1 MQASPAGDAWQ
12 LPYKVYDG
20 TDFEVT
26 MVRLMGRLTSLAIG
40 DTTTEMTISDSTG
53 LVSLVRTAMDDDV
66 DWATTLPTLE
76 VGRLME
82 FVVQLKLTGEANMLL
97 NPLFVRPLPS
107 GEANRYTEHLLEC
120 MFFYA
125 QTTKGPLPPINT
137 TPGGAGGVGMGGHAM
152 GSGAFG
158 ASSGGYG
165 AAAGRGAN
173 SWGGAGSTSSPS
185 GAALAA
191 ADGGRFGDSNVEA
204 VAKAYEAL
212 KDVGGEEGT
221 SVHDAHSWLLRN
233 GYRMDEHT
241 LRNAIGHLTMEGQL
255 YSTVD
260 EEHHRVT
267 S

>member
-1 MQASPAGDAWQ
+1 
-12 LPYKVYDG
+12 
-20 TDFEVT
+20 
-26 MVRLMGRLTSLAIG
+26 
-40 DTTTEMTISDSTG
+40 
-53 LVSLVRTAMDDDV
+53 MDDDV

-76 VGRLME
+76 VGRIME
-82 FVVQLKLTGEANMLL
+82 FMVMLKVAGESNMMLNLL
-97 NPLFVRPLPS
+97 CARPLPD
-107 GEANRYTEHLLEC
+107 ANRYTEHLLES
-120 MFFYA
+120 MFFFA

-137 TPGGAGGVGMGGHAM
+137 APGGGGGVGMGGHAM

-165 AAAGRGAN
+165 AAAGRGAGA
-173 SWGGAGSTSSPS
+173 SGWGGPGSSSSPS
-185 GAALAA
+185 GNALAA
-191 ADGGRFGDSNVEA
+191 ADGGRYGDSNVEA

-212 KDVGGEEGT
+212 KDAGGEEGT
-221 SVHDAHSWLLRN
+221 SVRDVHGWLMRN

-241 LRNAIGHLTMEGQL
+241 LRGAIAHLTMEGQL